1 MRCSAAPSRG
11 ISAAPNP
18 GAADLALVLFAGF
31 IILILLRVPIS
42 MAIGAA
48 VLAAFAVSEFS
59 SALYVIPL
67 QILEGVN
74 KPSLAAVPFFIM
86 AGNLMNAATMTDRIF
101 NFASALVGHFRAGLA
116 QVNVLS
122 SMIYA
127 GVSGAAVADAAGLGT
142 IEIKAMRERGYRPEF
157 AAAVTVCSSV
167 VGPLIPPSIGLV
179 IYAFL
184 AQQSVE
190 RMFLAGFVPGI
201 LVGLSLMAFN
211 RMLAVRENFPTQ
223 SRASRAEVRS
233 SAIDGCLALVAPAII
248 LGSILFGFVTA
259 TEAGVLAC
267 LYSILLG
274 IVYKT
279 LNWRNFFSAV
289 TDTMAMTTV
298 IMIIIGFSIA
308 MGWLLAIEQ
317 VPQRL
322 GEWLFGFTENRHV
335 FLGLLMVFVLLIG
348 CVVEGVPATL
358 ILVPMLLPVVDAY
371 GIDRVHFGIILQL
384 GLLIGIA
391 TPPMGIGLYIMVEV
405 GKVPF
410 EKVTIAVLPFLIPL
424 IAVWILLTYIPGLTL
439 WLPNLVLGPDTL

>member
-1 MRCSAAPSRG
+1 M
-11 ISAAPNP
+11 
-18 GAADLALVLFAGF
+18 ALVLFVGF
-31 IILILLRVPIS
+31 ILLILLRVPIS

-48 VLAAFAVSEFS
+48 VLCAFAVSDFS
-59 SALYVIPL
+59 NALYIVPQ

-86 AGNLMNAATMTDRIF
+86 AGNLMNVVGMTDRIF
-101 NFASALVGHFRAGLA
+101 RFASSLVGHFRAGLA

-184 AQQSVE
+184 AQQSVA
-190 RMFLAGFVPGI
+190 RMFLAGMVPGI
-201 LVGLSLMAFN
+201 LVGIALMMFN
-211 RMLAVRENFPTQ
+211 RLLAVRENFPVEPK
-223 SRASRAEVRS
+223 ASVSEVIS
-233 SAIDGCLALVAPAII
+233 HATDGILALVAPAII

-267 LYSILLG
+267 LYSMALG
-274 IVYKT
+274 VWYRT
-279 LNWRNFFSAV
+279 LTWDRLWSAL
-289 TDTMAMTTV
+289 TDTMMMTTV

-317 VPQRL
+317 VPLRL
-322 GEWLFGFTENRHV
+322 GEWLFAFTESKHV
-335 FLGLLMVFVLLIG
+335 FLALLLVFILLIG
-348 CVVEGVPATL
+348 CVVEGVPAKL
-358 ILVPMLLPVVDAY
+358 MLVPMLLPVTDAY

-410 EKVTIAVLPFLIPL
+410 ERVTMAVIPFLIPL
-424 IAVWILLTYIPGLTL
+424 IAVLILLTYIPGLTV
-439 WLPNLVLGPDTL
+439 WLPDLVLGPD